1 MDLSQKNLSRLYWR
15 LNMRQFR
22 ISLVHATKKKKK
34 LTNPWQN
41 LILTLP
47 LYMQEVLLTV
57 SLLTYTIPWH
67 DFIMAF
73 STETWSYYEK
83 KMMMKRTHTV
93 SHCLDFTHN
102 QHFDRKGQRI
112 IYAVSNFY
120 KQISLATYS
129 VVPMGI
135 CSKFWVV

>member
-22 ISLVHATKKKKK
+22 ISLVHATKKKKVNK
-34 LTNPWQN
+34 SLAEFDLDTPFVHAGSA
-41 LILTLP
+41 ID
-47 LYMQEVLLTV
+47 